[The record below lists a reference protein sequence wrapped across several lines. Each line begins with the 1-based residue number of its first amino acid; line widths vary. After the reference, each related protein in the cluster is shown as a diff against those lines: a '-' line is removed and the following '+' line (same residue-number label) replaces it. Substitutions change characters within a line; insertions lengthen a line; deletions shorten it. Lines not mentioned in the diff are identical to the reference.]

1 MTVEAIVLAKDEEG
15 NIRDC
20 LRSLLWA
27 DGLTVF
33 LDSRSSDDTAR
44 ISASLGARVLVHPF
58 HNFAE
63 QRNAALKAA
72 WGDWVFFFD
81 ADERS
86 TPALAEET
94 REVVTR
100 SQAGWWVPRD
110 NYIFGRLTRHAGWYP
125 DYQLRLLRR
134 GCASYDLSRPVHE
147 TVLLQ
152 GEMGY
157 LKNALVHYNYYS
169 LRQFCEKQR
178 HYARLDAEALARQ
191 GVHPRPHSLVM
202 QPLREFRRRFVEL
215 HGYKDGLHGL
225 LLSLLLAYYTFR
237 TYGYLVLPRREA
249 LPL

>member
-33 LDSRSSDDTAR
+33 LDPRSSDDTAL
-44 ISASLGARVLVHPF
+44 ISASLGARVLEHPF
-58 HNFAE
+58 RNFAE
-63 QRNAALKAA
+63 QRNAALEVA

-94 REVVTR
+94 REAITR
-100 SQAGWWVPRD
+100 SEAGWWVPRD

-125 DYQLRLLRR
+125 DYQLRLLKR

-157 LKNALVHYNYYS
+157 LKSTLVHYNYRS
-169 LRQFCEKQR
+169 LRQFREKQR
-178 HYARLDAEALARQ
+178 HYARLEAEALTRR
-191 GVHPRPHSLVM
+191 GVRPRLHSLAL

-215 HGYKDGLHGL
+215 QGYKDGRHGL
-225 LLSLLLAYYTFR
+225 LLSILLAYYTLR
-237 TYGYLVLPRREA
+237 TYGYLMCDSS
-249 LPL
+249 